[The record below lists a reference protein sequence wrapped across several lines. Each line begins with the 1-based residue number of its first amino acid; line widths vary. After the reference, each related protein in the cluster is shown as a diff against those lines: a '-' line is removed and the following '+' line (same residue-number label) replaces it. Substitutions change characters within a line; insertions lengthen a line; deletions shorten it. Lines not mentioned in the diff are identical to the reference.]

1 MPRPATVAVLFGR
14 RLRGLR
20 TLRRLTQEELG
31 EKAGVSG
38 KFIGQI
44 ERGSGNPSL
53 KNLARLGQALG
64 VELSDL
70 LRLEELR
77 PEGAARNATR
87 ALAAAEKISVYL
99 ARRPAVE
106 VERALRILEAA
117 LGTDTADTDRGLE
130 RP

>member
-1 MPRPATVAVLFGR
+1 MARAPTVPVLFGR

-20 TLRRLTQEELG
+20 GLRKLTQEQLG
-31 EKAGVSG
+31 EKAGMSG

-44 ERGSGNPSL
+44 ERGTANPSL

-70 LRLEELR
+70 VRFEEMR
-77 PEGAARNATR
+77 PEGAPRNASR
-87 ALAAAEKISVYL
+87 AFAAAERISVYL
-99 ARRPAVE
+99 ARRPAAE

-117 LGTDTADTDRGLE
+117 LGSEAGDG
-130 RP
+130 

>member
-1 MPRPATVAVLFGR
+1 MPRAATVPLLFGR

-20 TLRRLTQEELG
+20 GLRKLTQEQLG
-31 EKAGVSG
+31 ERAGMSG

-44 ERGSGNPSL
+44 ERGTANPSL

-77 PEGAARNATR
+77 PEGAPRNASR
-87 ALAAAEKISVYL
+87 AFAAAERISVYL
-99 ARRPAVE
+99 ARRPAAE

-117 LGTDTADTDRGLE
+117 LGSETVDG
-130 RP
+130 